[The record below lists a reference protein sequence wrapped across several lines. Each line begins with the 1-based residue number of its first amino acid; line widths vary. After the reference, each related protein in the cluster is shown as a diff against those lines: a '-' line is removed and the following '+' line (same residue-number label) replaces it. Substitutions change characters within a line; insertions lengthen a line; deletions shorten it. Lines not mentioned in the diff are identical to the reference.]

1 MSGFGENLKAL
12 REAVGWSQERVG
24 LDIGVTK
31 ATISKWETGRAEPS
45 LDNLI
50 KIRIL
55 FRGAGVTLD
64 HLLMGQQDFVYSEAK
79 PAPSVAEIREAGDW
93 RPSPNAATTY
103 DEIALLARFR
113 ALRSRQRKA
122 LLELITGLGDPEPAP
137 SID

>member
-64 HLLMGQQDFVYSEAK
+64 HLLLGQRDFVYQDNRDDRI
-79 PAPSVAEIREAGDW
+79 AETRESRA
-93 RPSPNAATTY
+93 SPNTATTY
-103 DEIALLARFR
+103 DELALLARFR
-113 ALRSRQRKA
+113 QLKGKQRKG
-122 LLELITGLGDPEPAP
+122 LLDLLSGLAAESEPA
-137 SID
+137 